1 MVLSNHRSSNWKTP
15 IAMNAYPSKYTKTHP
30 QKPNKFN
37 DRETSNDTL
46 EQIAEEL
53 TDQARRRLPDG
64 VLKGILTG
72 HEEDIRQQAILL
84 ALTWYL
90 QGERIDPD
98 NPVDAWHAPRAIAGA
113 LRIIKRDTIK
123 ELLSNAESHHQM
135 LPMPTTICH
144 PVMIRAC
151 DWPTPIMRDLCR
163 QAIRI
168 ALRDG
173 KISPLNAAVAEAV
186 YVDGIQVCDLA
197 KRRNVHRSSIYQQ
210 LSRVRRHL
218 RVIIESIDVSLLDVM

>member
-1 MVLSNHRSSNWKTP
+1 
-15 IAMNAYPSKYTKTHP
+15 MNTSPSKHTKTHP

-37 DRETSNDTL
+37 DRETSKDTL

-53 TDQARRRLPDG
+53 TDQARRRLPNG

-98 NPVDAWHAPRAIAGA
+98 NPVDAWHAPRAITGA
-113 LRIIKRDTIK
+113 LRIIKRDTLK
-123 ELLSNAESHHQM
+123 ELLGDAEHQDR
-135 LPMPTTICH
+135 MPTIPTTTIH
-144 PVMIRAC
+144 PVMIRPC

-163 QAIRI
+163 RAIRV
-168 ALRDG
+168 ALLEV

-186 YVDGIQVCDLA
+186 YVNGTHVNDLA
-197 KRRNVHRSSIYQQ
+197 KWRNVHRSSIYQH
-210 LSRVRRHL
+210 LTRVRPQL
-218 RVIIESIDVSLLDVM
+218 RNIIESMELPLIDLL

>member
-1 MVLSNHRSSNWKTP
+1 MK
-15 IAMNAYPSKYTKTHP
+15 AYPSKHTKSNT
-30 QKPNKFN
+30 QKPNKRN
-37 DRETSNDTL
+37 DHEESEESL
-46 EQIAEEL
+46 EKIAEEL

-72 HEEDIRQQAILL
+72 NEEDIRQQAILL

-123 ELLSNAESHHQM
+123 ILLSNAEIHHQM
-135 LPMPTTICH
+135 LPMPATTCH

-173 KISPLNAAVAEAV
+173 KIRPLNAAIAEAV
-186 YVDGIQVCDLA
+186 YVDGIQVRDLA

-218 RVIIESIDVSLLDVM
+218 RVIIESIDVSLLDII